1 MQRLNI
7 VDKMEQ
13 MKWFRSSLTLLD
25 PYVFTKQSDA
35 TKHIFAASVADGEPD
50 HFISI
55 SHPFGRFFLPS
66 KATKSKKVLLSFHH
80 TALKTFFFFFVVQ
93 ALRVTHIA
101 YNSPTLCFYCTQ
113 PFGLDQQDWPVPSGE
128 YHFCEGL
135 KQLRQHGGCKLPG
148 DQSKSAHLV

>member
-35 TKHIFAASVADGEPD
+35 TKHVFAASMADGEAD

-55 SHPFGRFFLPS
+55 SHPFGRFFSPQQS
-66 KATKSKKVLLSFHH
+66 NKIQKKYLFLF
-80 TALKTFFFFFVVQ
+80 TT
-93 ALRVTHIA
+93 LR
-101 YNSPTLCFYCTQ
+101 
-113 PFGLDQQDWPVPSGE
+113 
-128 YHFCEGL
+128 
-135 KQLRQHGGCKLPG
+135 
-148 DQSKSAHLV
+148 

>member
-1 MQRLNI
+1 
-7 VDKMEQ
+7 
-13 MKWFRSSLTLLD
+13 MKWFSSSLTLLD

-35 TKHIFAASVADGEPD
+35 TKHVFAASVADGEPD

-55 SHPFGRFFLPS
+55 SHPDGSFCFPAKQQDPKKYFFLF
-66 KATKSKKVLLSFHH
+66 TTLSSR
-80 TALKTFFFFFVVQ
+80 LFFFFFKIMQ

-101 YNSPTLCFYCTQ
+101 NNSPTLCFYCTQ

-135 KQLRQHGGCKLPG
+135 KQLRQHGGCKLPV
-148 DQSKSAHLV
+148 DQSKSAHLL